1 MIRRPPR
8 STLFPYTTL
17 FRSHHA
23 RRQTNLRQ
31 PLMQSLRPGIV
42 PAVFGHEPI
51 PHFDFLLTRLTAMR
65 ECPREQLLIAAAFES
80 FRFDRCVINV
90 QELAAA
96 RVKTPL
102 RGSAPCRLPCLRQF
116 PRRRKPDFV
125 QHATEINDAFD
136 LIERAAKSGNEGWV
150 RKCHA

>member
-1 MIRRPPR
+1 MNSNIVCTVPGGRPISASR
-8 STLFPYTTL
+8 SCNRCVPV
-17 FRSHHA
+17 A
-23 RRQTNLRQ
+23 
-31 PLMQSLRPGIV
+31 

-51 PHFDFLLTRLTAMR
+51 PHFDFLLTRLTAMLER
-65 ECPREQLLIAAAFES
+65 PREQLLIAAAFES
-80 FRFDRCVINV
+80 FRCDRCVTNV

-125 QHATEINDAFD
+125 QHATEINDALD
-136 LIERAAKSGNEGWV
+136 LIERAAKSGNEGRV